1 MIKLLDHPPLCVLYL
16 FFIPISRKYW
26 LIFTFYPHLR
36 GASVPYSVFVRR
48 SSRNRVSRAVSSSYA
63 GNAAHTP
70 FMPNRRLSTSEQTT
84 MAAMPRQMEVMD
96 ASAGRSVA
104 LR

>member
-1 MIKLLDHPPLCVLYL
+1 M
-16 FFIPISRKYW
+16 
-26 LIFTFYPHLR
+26 
-36 GASVPYSVFVRR
+36 PYSVFVRR
-48 SSRNRVSRAVSSSYA
+48 SSRNRVSRAVSSSDT